1 MKFMINNKIIKT
13 MSRSIFRFKFSP
25 DFLNELQNFCRI
37 HKFDESKKFKDEWNI
52 WVENN
57 KEIIDLEKTNLKES
71 GYDGDI
77 LKKMYK
83 SARYYFK
90 NKEGG
95 KKEPR
100 KRRQYIGLDREFLD
114 SIDTHIEYI
123 KEDNLKPAEAL
134 INFLDNTEYVNII
147 RNEKLRLKSYSL
159 NDDEIR
165 EKFKKTYKNRYFI
178 MKKKK
183 N

>member
-1 MKFMINNKIIKT
+1 
-13 MSRSIFRFKFSP
+13 MSRNIYRFKFSQE
-25 DFLNELQNFCRI
+25 FLNELQDFCRI
-37 HKFDESKKFKDEWNI
+37 HKFDESKKFKDEWEI
-52 WVENN
+52 WVETN
-57 KEIIDLEKTNLKES
+57 KEVINLEQKRLKEI
-71 GYDGDI
+71 GYEGDS

-90 NKEGG
+90 NKDGE

-100 KRRQYIGLDREFLD
+100 KRRQYIGLDRDFLE
-114 SIDTHIEYI
+114 SIDNHIEYI

-134 INFLDNTEYVNII
+134 LNFLDNNSYINVI

-165 EKFKKTYKNRYFI
+165 QKFKKTYKNRYFI
-178 MKKKK
+178 IKKKK
-183 N
+183 